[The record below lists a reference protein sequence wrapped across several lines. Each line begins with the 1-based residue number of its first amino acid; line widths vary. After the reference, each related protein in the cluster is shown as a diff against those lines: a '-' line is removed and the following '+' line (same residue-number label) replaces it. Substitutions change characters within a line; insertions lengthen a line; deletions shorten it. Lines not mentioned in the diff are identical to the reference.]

1 MSVRNLALLVT
12 GAGLVLGAAAC
23 GTDAVPA
30 SAPVAAATTAPAP
43 GPSAAAPA
51 PSPSAA
57 AEQASCP
64 ATEADLKGAVK
75 EKLDNGV
82 SATSTF
88 KRIECYQ
95 DYAIATVAGTAES
108 DEQDAVFKVTS
119 GEWAIISAGT
129 AQICGDAVPADVV
142 KRFQDARY
150 GACD

>member
-1 MSVRNLALLVT
+1 MSVRNLALVVVA
-12 GAGLVLGAAAC
+12 GGLVLGAAAC

-43 GPSAAAPA
+43 GPSAAVPA

-57 AEQASCP
+57 AQQASCP
-64 ATEADLKGAVK
+64 ASEADLKGAVK

-82 SATSTF
+82 SPASTF

-95 DYAIATVAGTAES
+95 DHAIATVAGTSES
-108 DEQDAVFKVTS
+108 DEQYAVFTATS
-119 GEWAIISAGT
+119 GEWAIVAAGT
-129 AQICGDAVPADVV
+129 AQLCGDVVPADVV

-150 GACD
+150 GACH